1 MEKNSS
7 LITGKQ
13 ADTGKKK
20 TVHETRCR
28 PVGKKISQYCNVAM
42 FDPHDNIISF
52 LFMLSWQ
59 QVTVGFQWYRK
70 SRNNYQLLHL
80 SFYSNWQK
88 PPWLMAFHRNCLIH
102 SQDFNTSCNT
112 KRTHFFNWTNV
123 KQTANHPMCPAVCEQ
138 CFVLDFFV
146 FNKGFSKSKF
156 GKQPWISPLSFF
168 FGVLEEKLKVN
179 RQLPRGAIF

>member
-20 TVHETRCR
+20 HYTKPGAGQLGR
-28 PVGKKISQYCNVAM
+28 KLANVAM

-112 KRTHFFNWTNV
+112 KRTQFFNWTNV
-123 KQTANHPMCPAVCEQ
+123 KQTANHPMCPGVCEQ
-138 CFVLDFFV
+138 CIVLDFFV
-146 FNKGFSKSKF
+146 FNEGFSKSKF
-156 GKQPWISPLSFF
+156 GKQPWISPLRRKFL
-168 FGVLEEKLKVN
+168 VRVEVN
-179 RQLPRGAIF
+179 HQLPRGAVF